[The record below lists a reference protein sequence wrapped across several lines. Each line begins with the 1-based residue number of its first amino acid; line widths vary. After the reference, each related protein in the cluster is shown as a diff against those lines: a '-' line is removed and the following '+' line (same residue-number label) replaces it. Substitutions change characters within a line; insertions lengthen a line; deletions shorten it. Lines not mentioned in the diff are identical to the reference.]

1 MAPIGTTSA
10 TDRFPQQWGNR
21 AKTLRSTKQK
31 PPLPMKRKNRQ
42 PKKQVTQKYN
52 LTTFTDESLK
62 KIVESSSSPAMVE
75 AARTVLRNR
84 NVPYPTPR

>member
-1 MAPIGTTSA
+1 
-10 TDRFPQQWGNR
+10 
-21 AKTLRSTKQK
+21 
-31 PPLPMKRKNRQ
+31 MKKK